1 MPMQRPTLQQLIDQ
15 GSAEFESRLP
25 GVLASLR
32 RSVVGVINRVLAGA
46 LSALYQY
53 AEWLNRQAWPDQAD
67 AEYLD
72 DHGKRW
78 GIERTPAAAAT
89 GTVRLTG
96 IDGTAV
102 PAGTTLMRSDGL
114 LYTLPVDAIIA
125 AGQALATAQ
134 ALQLGA
140 AGNAG
145 VGTSLV
151 LSSPVPGVSSV
162 ATTYTVMAGGADAE
176 DDEPYRARILARI
189 RQVPQGGSADDYV
202 AWALQVPGVT
212 RAWVSAGDF
221 GAGSVAVRIMRDD
234 DASPLPDA
242 GELAAVQAHIDQLR
256 PVTAAVYVIAP
267 IAVPLNLRIQLLP
280 DSAAARAAVTAELAD
295 LIRREAAPGSTV
307 LLSHLREA
315 ISSAA
320 GEFDH
325 VLTVPAANVAHGAG
339 EIATLGVITWV

>member
-53 AEWLNRQAWPDQAD
+53 AEWLNQQAWPDQAE

-102 PAGTTLMRSDGL
+102 PVGTTLMRSDGL
-114 LYTLPVDAIIA
+114 TYTLAADAVIA
-125 AGQALATAQ
+125 AGQALVTAQ
-134 ALQLGA
+134 AQQLGA

-145 VGTSLV
+145 IGTSLV
-151 LSSPVPGVSSV
+151 LGSPVPGVSAV
-162 ATTYTVMAGGADAE
+162 ATTHTVMAGGADAE

-212 RAWVSAGDF
+212 RAWVSSGDF
-221 GAGSVAVRIMRDD
+221 GAGSVAVRIMRDED
-234 DASPLPDA
+234 DSPLPDA
-242 GELAAVQAHIDQLR
+242 AELAAVQAHIDHLR

-267 IAVPLNLRIQLLP
+267 TAVPLNLSIQLLP

-295 LIRREAAPGSTV
+295 LIRREAAPGSTI